1 MRKINRALQIG
12 RIAVSLAVFAA
23 LTVALTVPSLVLPVI
38 ARRLEQTQII
48 PTLATYTLTT
58 LVVWLA
64 VTLAFGR
71 IYCSTVCPLGTLQ
84 DVGARAVRL
93 RRPVRRYRY
102 SPPRNGLRYTFMVV
116 MLLCLMLQN
125 VIAVAMLDPYSAYAE
140 ICARILAPVTGL
152 PQLPTVMLAVPG
164 TVYAAVLLVTLLVTS
179 VRGGRVICNTVCPVG
194 TTLGLVSRYSV
205 LHFDIDT
212 DRCTQCGRCADVC
225 KASCIDLRDH
235 VVDGSRCVTCFDCIN
250 VCPTGAIRYTPDR
263 KRLSTPMMQAINNAL
278 TDKKVQLDTGAG
290 PAVNSSDKSQSN
302 NKR

>member
-1 MRKINRALQIG
+1 MKKINRALRIG
-12 RIAVSLAVFAA
+12 RIAVSLAVFVL
-23 LTVALTVPSLVLPVI
+23 LTASLTAPSMVLPVI
-38 ARRLEQTQII
+38 ARRLEHTQII
-48 PTLATYTLTT
+48 PTLAAYTLTT
-58 LVVWLA
+58 FVVWLA

-84 DVGARAVRL
+84 DVAARAMRTG
-93 RRPVRRYRY
+93 RGARRYRY
-102 SPPRNGLRYTFMVV
+102 LPPRNGLRYTLMVV

-125 VIAVAMLDPYSAYAE
+125 VIAVAMLDPYGAYAE
-140 ICARILAPVTGL
+140 ICARIFAPVAGQA
-152 PQLPTVMLAVPG
+152 QLPTVMPAVPG
-164 TVYAAVLLVTLLVTS
+164 TIYAAVLLVTLLIAS
-179 VRGGRVICNTVCPVG
+179 ARGGRVACNTVCPVG

-278 TDKKVQLDTGAG
+278 GDKKVQLDTGAR
-290 PAVNSSDKSQSN
+290 PAVNPSDKSQSN